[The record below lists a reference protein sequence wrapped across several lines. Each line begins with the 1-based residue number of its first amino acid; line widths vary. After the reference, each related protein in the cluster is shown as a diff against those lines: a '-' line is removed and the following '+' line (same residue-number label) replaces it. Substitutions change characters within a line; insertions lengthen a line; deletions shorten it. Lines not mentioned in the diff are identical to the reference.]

1 MGRFFKG
8 IYLTL
13 LLIGVLPWLAVGAN
27 GDELLRDI
35 SLAIKSLGCY
45 DVAFA
50 ISTEASGKANSEQN
64 GEANVEAIE
73 GSYTVDEERYR
84 LDLSGFMIYGSKGV
98 RYSVDSVN
106 REVVIEQLD
115 EALPMVIVNPAKAF
129 IGLDDEFYSEVVSED
144 NESVT
149 LKLQPKKESVTLR
162 SQPKKESVTLKSQPK
177 KESVTL
183 RSQPKKESVKG
194 VAMELQLKISR
205 ETNLPKS
212 ITYNADNESINIEVK
227 SFTKSNT
234 KLSKIAIPTEYEV
247 IDLR

>member
-27 GDELLRDI
+27 GDELLRDM

-162 SQPKKESVTLKSQPK
+162 SQPKKESVTL
-177 KESVTL
+177 